1 MIFMEFQ
8 KTEAAS
14 KKKESESDFVSATS
28 NKLQDL

>member
-14 KKKESESDFVSATS
+14 KKKETDFVSVTS

>member
-14 KKKESESDFVSATS
+14 KKKDSDFVSATS